1 MKILFNE
8 VKLYVSVFVDVK
20 VTVQDHGC
28 LNIKCMKI
36 EKNFKLHHSN
46 QGCPVSNFS
55 HSELSNHSALF
66 RVIFFSK
73 CDYKA
78 FASHLR

>member
-1 MKILFNE
+1 MKILSNE
-8 VKLYVSVFVDVK
+8 VKDVK
-20 VTVQDHGC
+20 VTVQDQGC

-36 EKNFKLHHSN
+36 EKHFKLHHSS
-46 QGCPVSNFS
+46 QGFPIMSNFS
-55 HSELSNHSALF
+55 HGELSNHSALF